1 VSFLAGSFEETI
13 AAALAVWGIPVTSDQ
28 HTLFRK
34 HFEAVLLAN
43 QSMNLTRITEPK
55 EAAIKHYVDSLA
67 ILLWERGVSLLPSY
81 GPPGKAGRLNLL
93 DVGTGAGFPAVP
105 IAVMRPDWRVTALDG
120 TRKKAEFVGRT
131 GTELGLKNLVT
142 EHGHSDHWTTVG
154 TFDVVTTRAVA
165 PLGKCI
171 RTCGRFLKKSGRLIA
186 YKTANLAGEELSE
199 AQEACAELGMEME
212 PPILYELELNTEKM
226 SRALYPVRRVT

>member
-1 VSFLAGSFEETI
+1 MSFLADSFEETI
-13 AAALAVWGIPVTSDQ
+13 ATALAAWDIPVTPDQ
-28 HTLFRK
+28 HALFRQ

-67 ILLWERGVSLLPSY
+67 ILLLETDKSSSRPSHF
-81 GPPGKAGRLNLL
+81 GLEHGRLKLL

-120 TRKKAEFVGRT
+120 TRKKAEFVGRI
-131 GTELGLKNLVT
+131 GSELGLKNLVT

-171 RTCGRFLKKSGRLIA
+171 RTSGRFLKKGGWLIS

-212 PPILYELELNTEKM
+212 TPIPYELELNTEKM
-226 SRALYPVRRVT
+226 SRALYPVRRAT